1 MTPKIPNLFPDAS
14 PPDLHAFEAEAA
26 RRGYRCVA
34 GVDEAGRGPLAGP
47 VVAAAVILPDG
58 LILPGVDDS
67 KKLTA
72 ALRDEL
78 FEVIS
83 AEALAV
89 GVGIGDHL
97 LVDRI
102 NILQATLAAMRE
114 AINRLSSVPDFLL
127 IDGITGI
134 PVNIPQRTIKKGD
147 SLSYSI
153 AAASIIAKV
162 TRDRLM
168 VQYDTVYPGYGFAD
182 HKGYGAASHLAAIAR
197 LGPSPIHR
205 KSFRGVKE
213 HVPVLPGEGLLSG
226 ESGSLLPGF

>member
-1 MTPKIPNLFPDAS
+1 M
-14 PPDLHAFEAEAA
+14 EAA
-26 RRGYRCVA
+26 RHGYRCVA

-58 LILPGVDDS
+58 LILPRVDDS
-67 KKLTA
+67 KKLSPE
-72 ALRDEL
+72 LRDEL
-78 FEVIS
+78 FDIIS

-89 GVGIGDHL
+89 GVGFGDHE

-102 NILQATLAAMRE
+102 NILQATLSAMRD
-114 AINRLSSVPDFLL
+114 AVLSLDRTPDFLL
-127 IDGITGI
+127 IDGISGI
-134 PVNIPQRTIKKGD
+134 PMNIAQRTIKKGD

-168 VQYDTVYPGYGFAD
+168 VQYDALYPGYGFAA
-182 HKGYGAASHLAAIAR
+182 HKGYGAASHLAAIAS

-205 KSFRGVKE
+205 RSFRGVKE
-213 HVPVLPGEGLLSG
+213 HVASLPEAGLLAG
-226 ESGSLLPGF
+226 DFGLFPGF